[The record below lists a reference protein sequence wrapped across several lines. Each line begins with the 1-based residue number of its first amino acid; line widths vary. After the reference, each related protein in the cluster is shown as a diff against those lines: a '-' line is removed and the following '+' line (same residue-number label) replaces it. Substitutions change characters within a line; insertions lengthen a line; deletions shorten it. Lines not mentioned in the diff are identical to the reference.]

1 MRARSSARRGGG
13 GRGGRSPPQQQ
24 PGERGRVCEEEACPV
39 DHGADA
45 PLLGAHEE
53 SGGKKKR
60 TRDGR
65 RQHGSRAVSPGGD
78 DVHGRG
84 SANNEGRV

>member
-24 PGERGRVCEEEACPV
+24 PGERGRVCEEEARPV

-45 PLLGAHEE
+45 PLLDE

-60 TRDGR
+60 TQDGR